1 MEESES
7 KYRENSREVLRVR
20 KEKGGRGILAG
31 NWARDSLNS
40 NYGVSRENRSKCT
53 DSRHI

>member
-7 KYRENSREVLRVR
+7 KYRENSREVLRVK

-31 NWARDSLNS
+31 NWSRGSLNS
-40 NYGVSRENRSKCT
+40 NYGISRENRSKCT